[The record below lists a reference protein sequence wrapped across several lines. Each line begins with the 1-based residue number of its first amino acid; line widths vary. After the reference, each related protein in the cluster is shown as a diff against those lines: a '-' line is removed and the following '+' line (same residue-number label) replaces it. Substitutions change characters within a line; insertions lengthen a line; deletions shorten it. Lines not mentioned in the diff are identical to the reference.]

1 MKRFDYR
8 NSEDYSELKVY
19 LEKRKENNSADVENI
34 VKDIIQKVRAEGD
47 DALRYYN
54 AKFDGCEVYDLKVS
68 EAEIEEAFA
77 KIDGELLA
85 SIEKAAENIAYF
97 HKKQLENSWFEQK
110 EDGTTLG
117 MLIQPLKTVG
127 IYVPGGAGGKTPLPS
142 SVLMN
147 AVPAQVAGV
156 PEIIMV
162 TPPAADGTIPGV
174 TLVAAKIAGVTE
186 IYKVGGAQSIAALAY
201 GTETIPAVDK
211 ITGPG
216 NAFVA
221 TAKQLVFGQCG
232 IDMVAGPSEI
242 CVISDCSSDPMWL
255 AVDLLSQAEHDK
267 LAASYLVT
275 NDEKL
280 AAATEK
286 ELQKA
291 LKPMERFEIANASWE
306 DYGAVILCKDLDQC
320 FDVANIIA
328 PEHLEI
334 AVDDP
339 LNYIYKP
346 KTAGALFLGHYTP
359 EALGD
364 YMAGP
369 NHILPTIGTG
379 RFSSPLNTIDFMKK
393 TTVLCY
399 NKEAFMN
406 VQDDIV
412 RFANAEGL
420 TGHAK
425 SAAIRK

>member
-1 MKRFDYR
+1 M
-8 NSEDYSELKVY
+8 EG
-19 LEKRKENNSADVENI
+19 I
-34 VKDIIQKVRAEGD
+34 VKDIIDKVRAEGD
-47 DALRYYN
+47 DALRFYN
-54 AKFDGCEVYDLKVS
+54 AKFDGCTVEDLKVS
-68 EAEIEEAFA
+68 EEEIEEAFRN
-77 KIDGELLA
+77 IDKELLG
-85 SIEKAAENIAYF
+85 SIERAAENITYF

-117 MLIQPLKTVG
+117 MLIQPLRNVG

-156 PEIIMV
+156 KQIVMV

-221 TAKQLVFGQCG
+221 TAKKMVFGQCG

-242 CVISDCSSDPMWL
+242 CVISDSSSDPQWL
-255 AVDLLSQAEHDK
+255 AADLLSQAEHDK

-275 NDEKL
+275 TDENL
-280 AAATEK
+280 ANATEMAV
-286 ELQKA
+286 EKA
-291 LKPMERFEIANASWE
+291 LKPMERYDIAKASWD

-339 LNYIYKP
+339 LSYMYKP

-399 NKEAFMN
+399 NKEAFME
-406 VQDDIV
+406 VQDDVI
-412 RFANAEGL
+412 RFANSEGL
-420 TGHAK
+420 TGHAR

>member
-8 NSEDYSELKVY
+8 NSTDYSELQKY
-19 LEKRKENNSADVENI
+19 LDVRKDNNSADVEGI
-34 VKDIIQKVRAEGD
+34 VKDIIDKVRAEGD
-47 DALRYYN
+47 NALRFYN
-54 AKFDGCEVYDLKVS
+54 AKFDGCTVEDLKVS
-68 EAEIEEAFA
+68 EEEIEEAFRN
-77 KIDGELLA
+77 IDKELLG
-85 SIEKAAENIAYF
+85 SIERAAENITYF

-117 MLIQPLKTVG
+117 MLIQPLRNVG

-156 PEIIMV
+156 KQIVMV

-221 TAKQLVFGQCG
+221 TAKKMVFGQCG

-242 CVISDCSSDPMWL
+242 CVISDSSSDPQWL
-255 AVDLLSQAEHDK
+255 AADLLSQAEHDK

-275 NDEKL
+275 TDENL
-280 AAATEK
+280 ANATEMAV
-286 ELQKA
+286 EKA
-291 LKPMERFEIANASWE
+291 LKPMERYDIAKASWD

-339 LNYIYKP
+339 LSYMYKP

-399 NKEAFMN
+399 NKEAFME
-406 VQDDIV
+406 VQDDVI
-412 RFANAEGL
+412 RFANSEGL
-420 TGHAK
+420 TGHAR

>member
-8 NSEDYSELKVY
+8 NSEDYSDLIAY
-19 LEKRKENNSADVENI
+19 LETRKENNSADVEGI
-34 VKDIIQKVRAEGD
+34 VKDIIEKVRAEGD

-54 AKFDGCEVYDLKVS
+54 GKFDGCNVYDLKVS
-68 EAEIEEAFA
+68 EAEIEAAFA
-77 KIDGELLA
+77 GIDKDLLA

-156 PEIIMV
+156 KQIVMV

-201 GTETIPAVDK
+201 GTGTIPAVDK

-242 CVISDCSSDPMWL
+242 CVISDSSSKPEWL

-267 LAASYLVT
+267 LAASYFVT
-275 NDEKL
+275 TDEKL
-280 AAATEK
+280 AAETEK
-286 ELQKA
+286 ELEKA
-291 LKPMERFEIANASWE
+291 LKPMERYEIAKASWN
-306 DYGAVILCKDLDQC
+306 DYGAIILCKDLDQC

-339 LNYIYKP
+339 LNYIHKP

-379 RFSSPLNTIDFMKK
+379 RFSSPLNTMDFMKK

-399 NKEAFMN
+399 NKDAFME

-412 RFANAEGL
+412 RFANSEGL
-420 TGHAK
+420 TGHAR

>member
-1 MKRFDYR
+1 MKKFDYR
-8 NSEDYSELKVY
+8 NSTDYSELQKY
-19 LEKRKENNSADVENI
+19 LDVRKDNNSADVEGI
-34 VKDIIQKVRAEGD
+34 VKDIIDKVRAEGD
-47 DALRYYN
+47 DALRFYN
-54 AKFDGCEVYDLKVS
+54 AKFDGCTVQDLKVS
-68 EAEIEEAFA
+68 EEEIEEAFRN
-77 KIDGELLA
+77 IDKELLG
-85 SIEKAAENIAYF
+85 SIERAAENITYF

-117 MLIQPLKTVG
+117 MLIQPLRNVG

-156 PEIIMV
+156 KQIVMV

-221 TAKQLVFGQCG
+221 TAKKMVFGQCG

-242 CVISDCSSDPMWL
+242 CVISDSSSDPQWL
-255 AVDLLSQAEHDK
+255 AADLLSQAEHDK

-275 NDEKL
+275 TDENL
-280 AAATEK
+280 ANATEMAV
-286 ELQKA
+286 EKA
-291 LKPMERFEIANASWE
+291 LKPMERYDIAKASWD

-339 LNYIYKP
+339 LSYMYKP

-399 NKEAFMN
+399 NKEAFME
-406 VQDDIV
+406 VQDDVI
-412 RFANAEGL
+412 RFANSEGL
-420 TGHAK
+420 TGHAR

>member
-1 MKRFDYR
+1 MRKFDYR
-8 NSEDYSELKVY
+8 NSEDYSELKAY
-19 LEKRKENNSADVENI
+19 LEQRKENNSADVEGI
-34 VKDIIQKVRAEGD
+34 VKDIIARVRAEGD
-47 DALRYYN
+47 NALRFYN
-54 AKFDGCEVYDLKVS
+54 AKFDGCNVYDLKVS
-68 EAEIEEAFA
+68 EAEIEDAFQ
-77 KIDGELLA
+77 KIDKALLA

-110 EDGTTLG
+110 ADGTTLG

-147 AVPAQVAGV
+147 AIPAQVAGV
-156 PEIIMV
+156 EQIVMV

-242 CVISDCSSDPMWL
+242 CVISDNSSDPVWL

-267 LAASYLVT
+267 LAASYFVT
-275 NDEKL
+275 TDAAL
-280 AAATEK
+280 AEATEK
-286 ELQKA
+286 EVEKA

-306 DYGAVILCKDLDQC
+306 DYGAIILCNDLDQC

-334 AVDDP
+334 AVDNP

-399 NKEAFMN
+399 NKEAFMEIK
-406 VQDDIV
+406 DDIV
-412 RFANAEGL
+412 RFANSEGL
-420 TGHAK
+420 TGHAR

>member
-1 MKRFDYR
+1 MKRFDFR
-8 NSEDYSELKVY
+8 NSKDYSALQAY
-19 LEKRKENNSADVENI
+19 LDVRKDNNSADVEDI
-34 VKDIIQKVRAEGD
+34 VNDIIAKVRAEGD
-47 DALRYYN
+47 DALRFYN

-68 EAEIEEAFA
+68 EREIEDAFA
-77 KIDGELLA
+77 AIDPALLG
-85 SIEKAAENIAYF
+85 SIEKAAANIAEF

-110 EDGTTLG
+110 ADGTTTG
-117 MLIQPLKTVG
+117 MLIQPLRNVG

-156 PEIIMV
+156 PRIVMV

-201 GTETIPAVDK
+201 GTESIPAVDK

-221 TAKQLVFGQCG
+221 TAKKIVFGQCG

-242 CVISDCSSDPMWL
+242 CVISDSSSDPQWL
-255 AVDLLSQAEHDK
+255 AADLLSQAEHDT
-267 LAASYLVT
+267 LAASYFVT
-275 NDEKL
+275 TDEDL
-280 AAATEK
+280 AKATEMAV
-286 ELQKA
+286 EKA
-291 LKPMERFEIANASWE
+291 LKPMERYEIAKASWE
-306 DYGAVILCKDLDQC
+306 DYGAVILCADLDQC

-393 TTVLCY
+393 TTLLCY
-399 NKEAFMN
+399 NKEAFMEI
-406 VQDDIV
+406 QDDII
-412 RFANAEGL
+412 RFANSEGL
-420 TGHAK
+420 TGHAR

>member
-1 MKRFDYR
+1 MKKFDYR
-8 NSEDYSELKVY
+8 NSTDYSELQKY
-19 LEKRKENNSADVENI
+19 LDVRKDNNSADVEGI
-34 VKDIIQKVRAEGD
+34 VKDIIDKVRAEGD
-47 DALRYYN
+47 DALRFYN
-54 AKFDGCEVYDLKVS
+54 AKFDGCTVEDLKVS
-68 EAEIEEAFA
+68 EEEIEEAFRD
-77 KIDGELLA
+77 IDKELLG
-85 SIEKAAENIAYF
+85 SIERAAENITYF

-117 MLIQPLKTVG
+117 MLIQPLRNVG

-156 PEIIMV
+156 KQIVMV

-221 TAKQLVFGQCG
+221 TAKKMVFGQCG

-242 CVISDCSSDPMWL
+242 CVISDSSSDPQWL
-255 AVDLLSQAEHDK
+255 AADLLSQAEHDK

-275 NDEKL
+275 TDENL
-280 AAATEK
+280 ANATEMAV
-286 ELQKA
+286 EKA
-291 LKPMERFEIANASWE
+291 LKPMERYDIAKASWD

-339 LNYIYKP
+339 LSYMYKP

-399 NKEAFMN
+399 NKEAFME
-406 VQDDIV
+406 VQDDVI
-412 RFANAEGL
+412 RFANSEGL
-420 TGHAK
+420 TGHAR

>member
-1 MKRFDYR
+1 MKKFDYR
-8 NSEDYSELKVY
+8 NSTDYSELQKY
-19 LEKRKENNSADVENI
+19 LDVRKDNNSADVEGI
-34 VKDIIQKVRAEGD
+34 VKDIIDKVRAEGD
-47 DALRYYN
+47 DALRFYN
-54 AKFDGCEVYDLKVS
+54 AKFDGCTVQDLKVS
-68 EAEIEEAFA
+68 EEEIEEAFRN
-77 KIDGELLA
+77 IDKELLG
-85 SIEKAAENIAYF
+85 SIERAAENITYF

-117 MLIQPLKTVG
+117 MLIQPLRNVG

-147 AVPAQVAGV
+147 DVPAQVAGV
-156 PEIIMV
+156 KQIVMV

-221 TAKQLVFGQCG
+221 TAKKMVFGQCG

-242 CVISDCSSDPMWL
+242 CVISDSSSDPQWL
-255 AVDLLSQAEHDK
+255 AADLLSQAEHDK

-275 NDEKL
+275 TDENL
-280 AAATEK
+280 ANATEMAV
-286 ELQKA
+286 EKA
-291 LKPMERFEIANASWE
+291 LKPMERYDIAKASWD

-339 LNYIYKP
+339 LSYMYKP

-399 NKEAFMN
+399 NKEAFME
-406 VQDDIV
+406 VQDDVI
-412 RFANAEGL
+412 RFANSEGL
-420 TGHAK
+420 TGHAR

>member
-8 NSEDYSELKVY
+8 NSTDYSELQKY
-19 LEKRKENNSADVENI
+19 LDVRKDNNSADVEGI
-34 VKDIIQKVRAEGD
+34 VKDIIDKVRAEGD
-47 DALRYYN
+47 DALRFYN
-54 AKFDGCEVYDLKVS
+54 AKFDGCTVEDLKVS
-68 EAEIEEAFA
+68 EEEIEEAFCN
-77 KIDGELLA
+77 IDKELLG
-85 SIEKAAENIAYF
+85 SIERAAENITYF

-117 MLIQPLKTVG
+117 MLIQPLRNVG

-156 PEIIMV
+156 KQIVMV

-221 TAKQLVFGQCG
+221 TAKKMVFGQCG

-242 CVISDCSSDPMWL
+242 CVISDSSSDPQWL
-255 AVDLLSQAEHDK
+255 AADLLSQAEHDK

-275 NDEKL
+275 TDENL
-280 AAATEK
+280 ANATEMAV
-286 ELQKA
+286 EKA
-291 LKPMERFEIANASWE
+291 LKPMERYDIAKASWD

-339 LNYIYKP
+339 LSYMYKP

-399 NKEAFMN
+399 NKEAFME
-406 VQDDIV
+406 VQDDVI
-412 RFANAEGL
+412 RFANSEGL
-420 TGHAK
+420 TGHAR

>member
-1 MKRFDYR
+1 MKKFDFR
-8 NSEDYSELKVY
+8 NRTDYSELQAY
-19 LEKRKENNSADVENI
+19 LNVRKDNNSADVEDI
-34 VKDIIQKVRAEGD
+34 VKDIIAKVRAEGD
-47 DALRYYN
+47 DALRFYN
-54 AKFDGCEVYDLKVS
+54 AKFDGCTVENLKVS
-68 EAEIEEAFA
+68 EEEIEDAFS
-77 KIDGELLA
+77 KIDKELLG

-110 EDGTTLG
+110 DDGTTLG
-117 MLIQPLKTVG
+117 MLIQPLRNVG

-156 PEIIMV
+156 KQIVMV

-242 CVISDCSSDPMWL
+242 CVVSDSSSDPVWL
-255 AVDLLSQAEHDK
+255 AADLLSQAEHDR
-267 LAASYLVT
+267 LAASYFVT
-275 NDEKL
+275 TDAAL
-280 AAATEK
+280 AEATEA
-286 ELQKA
+286 EVEKA
-291 LKPMERFEIANASWE
+291 LKPMERYDIAKASWD
-306 DYGAVILCKDLDQC
+306 DYGAVILCDDLDQC

-334 AVDDP
+334 AVDNP
-339 LNYIYKP
+339 LDYIHKP

-399 NKEAFMN
+399 NKEAFMK
-406 VQDDIV
+406 VQDDVI
-412 RFANAEGL
+412 RFANSEGL
-420 TGHAK
+420 TGHAR

>member
-8 NSEDYSELKVY
+8 NTTDYSELQKY
-19 LEKRKENNSADVENI
+19 LDIRKDNNSADVEGI
-34 VKDIIQKVRAEGD
+34 VKDIIDKVRAEGD
-47 DALRYYN
+47 DALRFYN
-54 AKFDGCEVYDLKVS
+54 AKFDGCTVQDLKVS
-68 EAEIEEAFA
+68 EEEIEEAF
-77 KIDGELLA
+77 KNIDKELLG
-85 SIEKAAENIAYF
+85 SIEKAAENITYF

-117 MLIQPLKTVG
+117 MMIQPLRNVG

-156 PEIIMV
+156 KQIVMV

-221 TAKQLVFGQCG
+221 TAKKMVFGQCG

-242 CVISDCSSDPMWL
+242 CVITDSSSDPTWL
-255 AVDLLSQAEHDK
+255 AADLLSQAEHDK

-275 NDEKL
+275 TDEAL
-280 AAATEK
+280 AEATIE
-286 ELQKA
+286 EVEKA
-291 LKPMERFEIANASWE
+291 LKPMERYEIAKASWD
-306 DYGAVILCKDLDQC
+306 DYGAVILCKDMDQC
-320 FDVANIIA
+320 FDIANIIA

-334 AVDDP
+334 AVDNP
-339 LNYIYKP
+339 LAYIYKP

-393 TTVLCY
+393 TTILCY
-399 NKEAFMN
+399 NKEAFMG
-406 VQDDIV
+406 VQDDVV
-412 RFANAEGL
+412 RFANSEGL
-420 TGHAK
+420 TGHAR

>member
-1 MKRFDYR
+1 MKKFDYR
-8 NSEDYSELKVY
+8 NSTDYSELQKY
-19 LEKRKENNSADVENI
+19 LDIRKDNNSADVEGI
-34 VKDIIQKVRAEGD
+34 VKDIIDKVRAEGD
-47 DALRYYN
+47 DALRFYN
-54 AKFDGCEVYDLKVS
+54 AKFDGCTVQDLKVS
-68 EAEIEEAFA
+68 EEEIEEAFRN
-77 KIDGELLA
+77 IDKELLG
-85 SIEKAAENIAYF
+85 SIERAAENITYF

-117 MLIQPLKTVG
+117 MLIQPLRNVG

-156 PEIIMV
+156 KQIVMV

-221 TAKQLVFGQCG
+221 TAKKMVFGQCG

-242 CVISDCSSDPMWL
+242 CVISDSSSDPQWL
-255 AVDLLSQAEHDK
+255 AADLLSQAEHDK

-275 NDEKL
+275 TDENL
-280 AAATEK
+280 ANATEMAV
-286 ELQKA
+286 EKA
-291 LKPMERFEIANASWE
+291 LKPMERYDIAKASWD

-339 LNYIYKP
+339 LSYMYKP

-399 NKEAFMN
+399 NKEAFME
-406 VQDDIV
+406 VQDDVI
-412 RFANAEGL
+412 RFANSEGL
-420 TGHAK
+420 TGHAR

>member
-8 NSEDYSELKVY
+8 NTTDYSELQKY
-19 LEKRKENNSADVENI
+19 LDIRKDNNSADVEGI
-34 VKDIIQKVRAEGD
+34 VKDIIDKVRAEGD
-47 DALRYYN
+47 DALRFYN
-54 AKFDGCEVYDLKVS
+54 AKFDGCTVQDLKVS
-68 EAEIEEAFA
+68 EEEIEEAF
-77 KIDGELLA
+77 KNIDKELLG
-85 SIEKAAENIAYF
+85 SIEKAAANITYF
-97 HKKQLENSWFEQK
+97 HQKQLENSWFEQK

-117 MLIQPLKTVG
+117 MMIQPLRNVG

-156 PEIIMV
+156 KQIVMV

-221 TAKQLVFGQCG
+221 TAKKMVFGQCG

-242 CVISDCSSDPMWL
+242 CVVTDSSSDPTWL
-255 AVDLLSQAEHDK
+255 AADLLSQAEHDK

-275 NDEKL
+275 TDEAL
-280 AAATEK
+280 AEATISEV
-286 ELQKA
+286 EKA
-291 LKPMERFEIANASWE
+291 LKPMERYEIAKASWD
-306 DYGAVILCKDLDQC
+306 DYGAVILCKDMDQC
-320 FDVANIIA
+320 FDIANIIA

-334 AVDDP
+334 AVDNP
-339 LNYIYKP
+339 LAYIYKP

-393 TTVLCY
+393 TTILCY
-399 NKEAFMN
+399 NKEAFMG
-406 VQDDIV
+406 VQDDVV
-412 RFANAEGL
+412 RFANSEGL
-420 TGHAK
+420 TGHAR

>member
-1 MKRFDYR
+1 
-8 NSEDYSELKVY
+8 
-19 LEKRKENNSADVENI
+19 
-34 VKDIIQKVRAEGD
+34 
-47 DALRYYN
+47 
-54 AKFDGCEVYDLKVS
+54 
-68 EAEIEEAFA
+68 
-77 KIDGELLA
+77 
-85 SIEKAAENIAYF
+85 
-97 HKKQLENSWFEQK
+97 
-110 EDGTTLG
+110 
-117 MLIQPLKTVG
+117 
-127 IYVPGGAGGKTPLPS
+127 
-142 SVLMN
+142 MN
-147 AVPAQVAGV
+147 AIPAQVAGV
-156 PEIIMV
+156 EQIVMV

-242 CVISDCSSDPMWL
+242 CVISDNSSDPAWL

-267 LAASYLVT
+267 LAASYFVT
-275 NDEKL
+275 TDAAL
-280 AAATEK
+280 AEATEK
-286 ELQKA
+286 EVEKA

-306 DYGAVILCKDLDQC
+306 DYGAIILCNDLDQC

-334 AVDDP
+334 AVDNP

-399 NKEAFMN
+399 NKEAFMEIK
-406 VQDDIV
+406 DDIV
-412 RFANAEGL
+412 RFANSEGL
-420 TGHAK
+420 TGHAL

>member
-1 MKRFDYR
+1 MKKFDYR
-8 NSEDYSELKVY
+8 NTTDYSELRKY
-19 LEKRKENNSADVENI
+19 LDVRKDNNSADVEGI
-34 VKDIIQKVRAEGD
+34 VQDIIDKVRAEGD
-47 DALRYYN
+47 DALRFYN
-54 AKFDGCEVYDLKVS
+54 AKFDGCTVEDLKVS
-68 EAEIEEAFA
+68 EDEIEAAFRE
-77 KIDGELLA
+77 IDPELLG
-85 SIEKAAENIAYF
+85 SIERAAENITYF

-117 MLIQPLKTVG
+117 MLIQPLQNVG

-156 PEIIMV
+156 KQIVMV

-221 TAKQLVFGQCG
+221 TAKKMVFGQCG

-242 CVISDCSSDPMWL
+242 CVISDSSSDPQWL
-255 AVDLLSQAEHDK
+255 AADLLSQAEHDK

-275 NDEKL
+275 TDENL
-280 AAATEK
+280 ATATEMAV
-286 ELQKA
+286 EKA
-291 LKPMERFEIANASWE
+291 LKPMERYDIANASWE

-339 LNYIYKP
+339 LSYMYKP

-399 NKEAFMN
+399 NKEAFMK
-406 VQDDIV
+406 VQDDVI
-412 RFANAEGL
+412 RFANSEGL
-420 TGHAK
+420 TGHAR

>member
-1 MKRFDYR
+1 MKKFDYR
-8 NSEDYSELKVY
+8 NTADYSELQAY
-19 LEKRKENNSADVENI
+19 LDVRKDNNSADVEGI
-34 VKDIIQKVRAEGD
+34 VKDIIDKVRAEGD
-47 DALRYYN
+47 DALRFYN
-54 AKFDGCEVYDLKVS
+54 AKFDGCTVENLKVS
-68 EAEIEEAFA
+68 EEEIEAAFAEI
-77 KIDGELLA
+77 DRELLA
-85 SIEKAAENIAYF
+85 SIEKAAENITYF
-97 HKKQLENSWFEQK
+97 HRKQLENSWFEQK

-117 MLIQPLKTVG
+117 MMIQPLRNVG

-156 PEIIMV
+156 KQIVMV

-221 TAKQLVFGQCG
+221 TAKKMVFGQCG

-242 CVISDCSSDPMWL
+242 CVVTDSSSDPAWL
-255 AVDLLSQAEHDK
+255 AADLLSQAEHDK

-275 NDEKL
+275 TDEAL
-280 AAATEK
+280 AEATVAEV
-286 ELQKA
+286 EKA
-291 LKPMERFEIANASWE
+291 LKLMERYEIAKASWD
-306 DYGAVILCKDLDQC
+306 DYGAVILCKDMDQC
-320 FDVANIIA
+320 FDIANIIA

-334 AVDDP
+334 AVDNP
-339 LNYIYKP
+339 LAYMYKP

-399 NKEAFMN
+399 NKEAFMG

-412 RFANAEGL
+412 RFANSEGL
-420 TGHAK
+420 TGHAR

>member
-1 MKRFDYR
+1 MKKFDYR
-8 NSEDYSELKVY
+8 NSTDYSELQKY
-19 LEKRKENNSADVENI
+19 LDIRKDNNSADVEGI
-34 VKDIIQKVRAEGD
+34 VKDIIDKVRAEGD
-47 DALRYYN
+47 DALRFYN
-54 AKFDGCEVYDLKVS
+54 AKFDGCTVQDLKVS
-68 EAEIEEAFA
+68 EEEIEEAFRN
-77 KIDGELLA
+77 IDKELLG
-85 SIEKAAENIAYF
+85 SIERAAENITYF

-117 MLIQPLKTVG
+117 MLIQPLRNVG

-156 PEIIMV
+156 KQIVMV

-221 TAKQLVFGQCG
+221 TAKKMVFGQCG

-242 CVISDCSSDPMWL
+242 CVISDSSSDPQWL
-255 AVDLLSQAEHDK
+255 AADLLSQAEHDK

-275 NDEKL
+275 TDENL
-280 AAATEK
+280 ANATEMAV
-286 ELQKA
+286 EKA
-291 LKPMERFEIANASWE
+291 LKPMERYDIAKASWD

-339 LNYIYKP
+339 LSYMYKP

-364 YMAGP
+364 YMAGS

-399 NKEAFMN
+399 NKEAFME
-406 VQDDIV
+406 VQDDVI
-412 RFANAEGL
+412 RFANSEGL
-420 TGHAK
+420 TGHAR

>member
-1 MKRFDYR
+1 MKKFDFR
-8 NSEDYSELKVY
+8 SNTDYSELQAY
-19 LEKRKENNSADVENI
+19 LNVRKDNNSADVEDI
-34 VKDIIQKVRAEGD
+34 VKDIIAKVRAEGD
-47 DALRYYN
+47 DALRFYN
-54 AKFDGCEVYDLKVS
+54 AKFDGCTVENLKVS
-68 EAEIEEAFA
+68 EEEIEDAFS
-77 KIDGELLA
+77 KIDKDLLG

-110 EDGTTLG
+110 DDGTTLG
-117 MLIQPLKTVG
+117 MLIQPLRNVG

-156 PEIIMV
+156 KQIVMV

-201 GTETIPAVDK
+201 GTETVPAVDK

-242 CVISDCSSDPMWL
+242 CVVSDSSSDPTWL
-255 AVDLLSQAEHDK
+255 AADLLSQAEHDR
-267 LAASYLVT
+267 LAASYFVT
-275 NDEKL
+275 TDAAL
-280 AAATEK
+280 AEATEA
-286 ELQKA
+286 EVEKA
-291 LKPMERFEIANASWE
+291 LKSMERYDIAEASWD
-306 DYGAVILCKDLDQC
+306 DYGAVILCDDLEQC

-334 AVDDP
+334 AVDNP
-339 LNYIYKP
+339 LDYIHKP

-399 NKEAFMN
+399 NKEAFMK
-406 VQDDIV
+406 VQDDVI
-412 RFANAEGL
+412 RFANSEGL
-420 TGHAK
+420 TGHAR

>member
-8 NSEDYSELKVY
+8 NTEDYSELIDY
-19 LEKRKENNSADVENI
+19 LETRKENNSADVEGI

-77 KIDGELLA
+77 NIDKDLLS
-85 SIEKAAENIAYF
+85 SIEKAAENISYF

-110 EDGTTLG
+110 EDGSTLG
-117 MLIQPLKTVG
+117 MLIQPLNTVG

-156 PEIIMV
+156 KQIVMV

-201 GTETIPAVDK
+201 GTETVPAVDK

-242 CVISDCSSDPMWL
+242 CVVSDGSSDPEWL

-275 NDEKL
+275 TDEKL
-280 AAATEK
+280 AAETEK
-286 ELQKA
+286 ELEKA
-291 LKPMERFEIANASWE
+291 LKPMERYEIAKASWE
-306 DYGAVILCKDLDQC
+306 DYGAIILCKDLDQC

-399 NKEAFMN
+399 NKEAFME

-412 RFANAEGL
+412 RFANSEGL

-425 SAAIRK
+425 SASIRK

>member
-8 NSEDYSELKVY
+8 NSTDYSELQKY
-19 LEKRKENNSADVENI
+19 LDVRKDNNSADVEGI
-34 VKDIIQKVRAEGD
+34 VKDIIDKVRAEGD
-47 DALRYYN
+47 DALRFYN
-54 AKFDGCEVYDLKVS
+54 AKFDGCTVEDLKVS
-68 EAEIEEAFA
+68 EEEIEEAFRN
-77 KIDGELLA
+77 IDKELLG
-85 SIEKAAENIAYF
+85 SIERAAENITYF

-117 MLIQPLKTVG
+117 MLIQPLRNVG

-156 PEIIMV
+156 KQIVMV

-221 TAKQLVFGQCG
+221 TAKKMLFGQCG

-242 CVISDCSSDPMWL
+242 CVISDSSSDPQWL
-255 AVDLLSQAEHDK
+255 AADLLSQAEHDK

-275 NDEKL
+275 TDENL
-280 AAATEK
+280 ANATEMAV
-286 ELQKA
+286 EKA
-291 LKPMERFEIANASWE
+291 LKPMERYDIAKASWD

-339 LNYIYKP
+339 LSYMYKP

-399 NKEAFMN
+399 NKEAFME
-406 VQDDIV
+406 VQDDVI
-412 RFANAEGL
+412 RFANSEGL
-420 TGHAK
+420 TGHAR

>member
-1 MKRFDYR
+1 MKKFDYR
-8 NSEDYSELKVY
+8 NSTDYSELQKY
-19 LEKRKENNSADVENI
+19 LDIRKDNNSADVEGI
-34 VKDIIQKVRAEGD
+34 VKDIIDKVRAEGD
-47 DALRYYN
+47 DALRFYN
-54 AKFDGCEVYDLKVS
+54 AKVDGCTVQDLKVS
-68 EAEIEEAFA
+68 EEEIEEAFRN
-77 KIDGELLA
+77 IDKELLG
-85 SIEKAAENIAYF
+85 SIERAAENITYF

-117 MLIQPLKTVG
+117 MLIQPLRNVG

-156 PEIIMV
+156 KQIVMV

-221 TAKQLVFGQCG
+221 TAKKMVFGQCG

-242 CVISDCSSDPMWL
+242 CVISDSSSDPQWL
-255 AVDLLSQAEHDK
+255 AADLLSQAEHDK

-275 NDEKL
+275 TDENL
-280 AAATEK
+280 ANATEMAV
-286 ELQKA
+286 EKA
-291 LKPMERFEIANASWE
+291 LKPMERYDIAKASWD

-339 LNYIYKP
+339 LSYMYKP

-399 NKEAFMN
+399 NKEAFME
-406 VQDDIV
+406 VQDDVI
-412 RFANAEGL
+412 RFANSEGL
-420 TGHAK
+420 TGHAR

>member
-8 NSEDYSELKVY
+8 NSTDYSELQKY
-19 LEKRKENNSADVENI
+19 LDIRKDNNSADVEGI
-34 VKDIIQKVRAEGD
+34 VKDIIDKVRAEGD
-47 DALRYYN
+47 DALRFYN
-54 AKFDGCEVYDLKVS
+54 AKFDGCTVQDLKVS
-68 EAEIEEAFA
+68 EEEIEEAFRN
-77 KIDGELLA
+77 IDKELLG
-85 SIEKAAENIAYF
+85 SIERAAENITYF

-117 MLIQPLKTVG
+117 MLIQPLRNVG

-156 PEIIMV
+156 KQIVMV

-221 TAKQLVFGQCG
+221 TAKKMVFGQCG

-242 CVISDCSSDPMWL
+242 CVISDNSSDPQWL
-255 AVDLLSQAEHDK
+255 AADLLSQAEHDK

-275 NDEKL
+275 TDENL
-280 AAATEK
+280 ANATEMAV
-286 ELQKA
+286 EKA
-291 LKPMERFEIANASWE
+291 LKPMERYDIAKASWD

-339 LNYIYKP
+339 LSYMYKP

-399 NKEAFMN
+399 NKEAFME
-406 VQDDIV
+406 VQDDVI
-412 RFANAEGL
+412 RFANSEGL
-420 TGHAK
+420 TGHAR

>member
-1 MKRFDYR
+1 MKKFDYR
-8 NSEDYSELKVY
+8 NSTDYSELQKY
-19 LEKRKENNSADVENI
+19 LDVRKDNNSADVEGI
-34 VKDIIQKVRAEGD
+34 VKDIIDKVRAEGD
-47 DALRYYN
+47 DALRFYN
-54 AKFDGCEVYDLKVS
+54 AKFDGCTVEDLKVS
-68 EAEIEEAFA
+68 EEEIEEAFRN
-77 KIDGELLA
+77 IDKELLG
-85 SIEKAAENIAYF
+85 SIERAAENITYF

-117 MLIQPLKTVG
+117 MLIQPLRNVG

-156 PEIIMV
+156 KQIVMV

-221 TAKQLVFGQCG
+221 TAKKMVFGQCG

-242 CVISDCSSDPMWL
+242 CVISDSSSDPQWL
-255 AVDLLSQAEHDK
+255 AADLLSQAEHDK

-275 NDEKL
+275 TDENL
-280 AAATEK
+280 ANATEMAV
-286 ELQKA
+286 EKA
-291 LKPMERFEIANASWE
+291 LKPMERYDIAKASWD

-339 LNYIYKP
+339 LSYMYKP

-399 NKEAFMN
+399 NKEAFME
-406 VQDDIV
+406 VQDDVI
-412 RFANAEGL
+412 RFANSEGL
-420 TGHAK
+420 TGHAR

>member
-1 MKRFDYR
+1 MKKFDYR
-8 NSEDYSELKVY
+8 NSTDYSELQKY
-19 LEKRKENNSADVENI
+19 LDIRKDNNSADVEGI
-34 VKDIIQKVRAEGD
+34 VKDIIDKVRAEGD
-47 DALRYYN
+47 DALRFYN
-54 AKFDGCEVYDLKVS
+54 AKFDGCTVQDLKVS
-68 EAEIEEAFA
+68 EEEIEEAFRN
-77 KIDGELLA
+77 IDKELLG
-85 SIEKAAENIAYF
+85 SIERAAENITYF

-117 MLIQPLKTVG
+117 MLIQPLRNVG

-156 PEIIMV
+156 KQIVMV

-221 TAKQLVFGQCG
+221 TAKKMVFGQCG

-242 CVISDCSSDPMWL
+242 CVISDSSSDPQWL
-255 AVDLLSQAEHDK
+255 AADLLSQAEHDK
-267 LAASYLVT
+267 RAASYLVT
-275 NDEKL
+275 TDENL
-280 AAATEK
+280 ANATEMAV
-286 ELQKA
+286 EKA
-291 LKPMERFEIANASWE
+291 LKPMERYDIAKASWD

-339 LNYIYKP
+339 LSYMYKP

-399 NKEAFMN
+399 NKEAFME
-406 VQDDIV
+406 VQDDVI
-412 RFANAEGL
+412 RFANSEGL
-420 TGHAK
+420 TGHAR

>member
-1 MKRFDYR
+1 MKKFDYR
-8 NSEDYSELKVY
+8 NSRDYSELQKY
-19 LEKRKENNSADVENI
+19 LEVRKENNSADVEDI
-34 VKDIIQKVRAEGD
+34 VNDIIAKVRAEGD

-68 EAEIEEAFA
+68 EQEIEDAFA
-77 KIDGELLA
+77 AIDKDLLA
-85 SIEKAAENIAYF
+85 SIEKAAANIGDF

-110 EDGTTLG
+110 ADGTTTG
-117 MLIQPLKTVG
+117 MLIQPLRTVG

-156 PEIIMV
+156 SRIVMV

-201 GTETIPAVDK
+201 GTESIPAVDK

-221 TAKQLVFGQCG
+221 TAKKIVFGQCG

-242 CVISDCSSDPMWL
+242 CVISDDSSDPQWL
-255 AVDLLSQAEHDK
+255 AADLLSQAEHDT
-267 LAASYLVT
+267 LAASYFVT
-275 NDEKL
+275 TDEEL
-280 AAATEK
+280 AKATEMAV
-286 ELQKA
+286 EKA
-291 LKPMERFEIANASWE
+291 LKPMERYQIAKASWD
-306 DYGAVILCKDLDQC
+306 DYAAIILCKDLDQC
-320 FDVANIIA
+320 FDIANIIA

-339 LNYIYKP
+339 LKYIYKP

-379 RFSSPLNTIDFMKK
+379 RFSSPLNTIDFMNK
-393 TTVLCY
+393 TTLLCY
-399 NKEAFMN
+399 NKEAFMEI
-406 VQDDIV
+406 QDDII
-412 RFANAEGL
+412 RFANSEGL
-420 TGHAK
+420 TGHAR